1 MRPLSNAVKN
11 SPGMRRVNPKIYPPQ
26 KNNHFPLILSALTLL
41 FSLYFGPRKN
51 PSFLLPY
58 LSIPAA
64 AFILFLGFLEQK
76 NKKEYRLNAKTEDLQ
91 GKINILYDQLKI
103 EESKNKALHL
113 KLKKYDNLALLTERL
128 NQNLSLDDAL
138 KLLTKECFQLL
149 GQQKSTCLIYLS
161 DSYSELSLAGS
172 YGPEADNSVI
182 KEKKGD
188 IFSQWALKHTQPL
201 LVEDTASDFRFD
213 GQILK
218 KTSQRVIGSLISSCL
233 ISQNRPLG
241 ILRLDSPEKKLFNL
255 EDLRLLNTIADIAS
269 VAIDN
274 AGYYQNIKELAIKD
288 SLTGLYTHKHTMERL
303 EEELRRCLVNENS
316 LAVLML
322 DIDFFKKYNDQYG
335 HLAGDIV
342 LKNLSFWLKD
352 SIKGRDAIIGR
363 LGGEEFL
370 VILPLA
376 SKQEAFSLAEN
387 TRSFI
392 QAKTINLRRKK
403 TGITVSIGVAGF
415 PQDAGSTSDLI
426 DKADTALYEAKRL
439 GRNRVCLF

>member
-1 MRPLSNAVKN
+1 MRCVN
-11 SPGMRRVNPKIYPPQ
+11 SKTYPPE
-26 KNNHFPLILSALTLL
+26 KNNHFLLILSTLTLL
-41 FSLYFGPRKN
+41 FCLYFGPRKN

-58 LSIPAA
+58 LAIVVI
-64 AFILFLGFLEQK
+64 AFILFLRFLESK
-76 NKKEYRLNAKTEDLQ
+76 NKKEYHLNAETEDLQ
-91 GKINILYDQLKI
+91 GKINILYDQLQI

-113 KLKKYDNLALLTERL
+113 KLKKYDTLALLTEKL

-138 KLLTKECFQLL
+138 KLLAEGCFQLL

-161 DSYSELSLAGS
+161 DSSEELSLAGS
-172 YGPEADNSVI
+172 YCPGGDHSVI

-213 GQILK
+213 GQIFK
-218 KTSQRVIGSLISSCL
+218 KTSVRKIGSLISSCL
-233 ISQNRPLG
+233 ISQSRPLG
-241 ILRLDSPEKKLFNL
+241 ILRLDSPEEKLFDL

-274 AGYYQNIKELAIKD
+274 AKYYQNIKELAIKD
-288 SLTGLYTHKHTMERL
+288 YLTGLYTHKHTLERL
-303 EEELRRCLVNENS
+303 DEELRRCVINENS
-316 LAVLML
+316 LSVVML
-322 DIDFFKKYNDQYG
+322 DIDFFKKYNDHYG

-352 SIKGRDAIIGR
+352 SLKGQDAIIGR
-363 LGGEEFL
+363 FGGEEFL
-370 VILPLA
+370 LILPLT
-376 SKQEAFSLAEN
+376 SKQEAFSWAEN
-387 TRSFI
+387 TRSLI

-415 PQDAGSTSDLI
+415 PQDAGSSSDLI
-426 DKADTALYEAKRL
+426 DKADTALYRAKRL